1 MAGERFPYQSSGE
14 RGRQAKAERGKEKR
28 EREGE
33 RIGGRMGGG
42 DETDIHSKRVLALV
56 ILSLF
61 LCSTV

>member
-33 RIGGRMGGG
+33 RIGGRMGGVMKQ
-42 DETDIHSKRVLALV
+42 T
-56 ILSLF
+56 
-61 LCSTV
+61 STPNEF